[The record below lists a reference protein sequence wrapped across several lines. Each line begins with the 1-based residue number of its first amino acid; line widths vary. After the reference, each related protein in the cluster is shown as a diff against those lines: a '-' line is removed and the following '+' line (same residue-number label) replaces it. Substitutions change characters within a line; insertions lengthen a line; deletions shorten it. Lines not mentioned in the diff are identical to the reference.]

1 MREYNYDFRYIA
13 ERLDKELNVINDAV
27 TRIARERNIPED
39 AFLTYEDIRQSVFEQ
54 FATEHMS
61 EITDRLYKYL
71 TPMFE
76 AIQKLGYTVTRDKNT
91 VVLTNYSPAGEEL
104 NITLSLDGEDSITLQ
119 LYMLYDNFDEDDH
132 IYLLLES
139 KINGLDGVPCIRELV
154 DDAVA
159 ISDMYKQLYDA
170 AHKASALCK
179 D

>member
-1 MREYNYDFRYIA
+1 MKEYNDDFRYIA

-27 TRIARERNIPED
+27 PRIARERNIPED
-39 AFLTYEDIRQSVFEQ
+39 AFLTYEDIKQSAFEQ

-61 EITDRLYKYL
+61 EITDRLFKHL

-76 AIQKLGYTVTRDKNT
+76 AIQELGYTVTRVDNT
-91 VVLTNYSPAGEEL
+91 VVLTSYSPAGEEL
-104 NITLSLDGEDSITLQ
+104 NITLLLDGEDSVTLQ
-119 LYMLYDNFDEDDH
+119 LYMLYDNFDEEDH
-132 IYLLLES
+132 AYELLES
-139 KINGLDGVPCIRELV
+139 KKNELAGVPCIRELV

-170 AHKASALCK
+170 AHKTRMLCK